1 MMLAPCLFAP
11 GALGC
16 PCCGAEGVFPPG
28 GRPSGLS
35 CLWPRRSPF
44 RLWEES
50 LRGPAWA
57 LLWC

>member
-1 MMLAPCLFAP
+1 MVLAPCLFAP

-16 PCCGAEGVFPPG
+16 PCCGAEGMFPPG

-50 LRGPAWA
+50 LRGPA
-57 LLWC
+57 